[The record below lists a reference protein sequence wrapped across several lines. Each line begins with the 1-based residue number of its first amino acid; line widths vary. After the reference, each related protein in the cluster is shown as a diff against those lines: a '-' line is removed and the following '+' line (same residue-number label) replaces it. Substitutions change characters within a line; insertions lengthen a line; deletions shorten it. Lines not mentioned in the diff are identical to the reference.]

1 MSDECANCGEPRNLV
16 RVRASQPL
24 CSKCSGVERR
34 KPLPTCK
41 TCGKSK
47 KSYAPQCADCYN
59 DSRYRAER
67 QLVEVFCE
75 SCGETR
81 MLKAAQLK
89 YTDCQSCKAKARADR
104 GDMACN
110 GAPRVR
116 HYRVCECG
124 VTKQVSSS
132 KKAGIVSVCPSCKPK
147 PVKVVKAKRAK
158 PTANPPKKPKGPSP
172 REIERARL
180 RNIRHVEKM
189 EREAAKQD
197 IIPPQKM
204 SDSEF
209 IAKYLKDKK

>member
-1 MSDECANCGEPRNLV
+1 
-16 RVRASQPL
+16 
-24 CSKCSGVERR
+24 
-34 KPLPTCK
+34 
-41 TCGKSK
+41 
-47 KSYAPQCADCYN
+47 
-59 DSRYRAER
+59 
-67 QLVEVFCE
+67 
-75 SCGETR
+75 
-81 MLKAAQLK
+81 MLKAKQLK
-89 YTDCQSCKAKARADR
+89 YTDCQSCSAKARADR

-116 HYRVCECG
+116 HFRVCECG

-158 PTANPPKKPKGPSP
+158 KVKPPKKPKGPSP

-180 RNIRHVEKM
+180 RNIRHAEKM

-204 SDSEF
+204 SDKDM

>member
-1 MSDECANCGEPRNLV
+1 
-16 RVRASQPL
+16 
-24 CSKCSGVERR
+24 
-34 KPLPTCK
+34 
-41 TCGKSK
+41 
-47 KSYAPQCADCYN
+47 
-59 DSRYRAER
+59 
-67 QLVEVFCE
+67 
-75 SCGETR
+75 

-124 VTKQVSSS
+124 VTKQVSSA
-132 KKAGIVSVCPSCKPK
+132 KRAGIVSVCPSCKPK
-147 PVKVVKAKRAK
+147 PVKVVKAKTAK
-158 PTANPPKKPKGPSP
+158 PTAKPPKKPKGPSP